1 MYGRGKKLRKPK
13 TQKQSEENIIN
24 SIRNHFVLRKEKKEI
39 NDRIIGDVKA
49 LFEEDD
55 DKSYKP
61 KRVSNFWNINYIKYE
76 SNDDRNKNLSNLTN
90 LDLTFFSII
99 IRLHKSKI
107 KQKYIQQSP
116 NHNILCCRGKLK
128 S

>member
-90 LDLTFFSII
+90 LDLTFFFYNN
-99 IRLHKSKI
+99 KFT
-107 KQKYIQQSP
+107 QK
-116 NHNILCCRGKLK
+116 
-128 S
+128 